1 MARPKANTPA
11 GKIASEKF
19 RKTMRKKYGEK
30 WLEHYK
36 EIGSKG
42 GKNGHTG
49 GFASNIALAKVAGS
63 KGGRHGRRGLKFI
76 REEDGFCIY
85 EDKLGGEIR
94 YEA

>member
-1 MARPKANTPA
+1 MARPKANTPE

-19 RKTMRKKYGEK
+19 KKTMREKYGEN
-30 WLEHYK
+30 WREHYK
-36 EIGSKG
+36 KIGSIG

-49 GFASNIALAKVAGS
+49 GFASNPALARVAGS

-85 EDKLGGEIR
+85 EDELGGQIR